1 MTARCLCC
9 TATLQRRSSCS
20 GLETRNLT
28 DYSILHSIVYYYCY
42 VVVSALF
49 IYTHFLVLHTHMMTD
64 TTNERTCNKPTDP
77 PFSLPA
83 KNRRSFLRKRTARW
97 YPRAMEIQGT
107 GQAGGWLLIFYT
119 PLPPPPP
126 SPCRSRSRLVQWGF
140 SKRIPWTSQCHR
152 KQAIIKTTN
161 NNSN

>member
-9 TATLQRRSSCS
+9 TAELQRRSSCS

-77 PFSLPA
+77 PLA
-83 KNRRSFLRKRTARW
+83 FLRKTVVLFWENEQLDDIR
-97 YPRAMEIQGT
+97 
-107 GQAGGWLLIFYT
+107 GQWKFKGRDRQVVDYWFFT
-119 PLPPPPP
+119 HR
-126 SPCRSRSRLVQWGF
+126 CRRRRHRVVAVVVLCNGDFQKEFLELHSAIE
-140 SKRIPWTSQCHR
+140 SKQ
-152 KQAIIKTTN
+152 
-161 NNSN
+161 